1 MSIIKNKIGALI
13 MVLISSIGFA
23 QQLPQFSQ
31 YMYNTISINPAYA
44 GSRETLSI
52 VGLHRSQWTDIQGG
66 PTTQTISVHSPLGN
80 DKIGLGLSIINDSP
94 GFENFLYAYADF
106 SYSIDVGRDTRLAFG
121 LKGGFTHYN
130 LDEVFLMDPDVLND
144 PFFGNYT
151 DKWNPNIGAGVYL
164 HSNMWYLGLSAP
176 RIINNDYNLD
186 NESTTTINF
195 IATERISYYFT
206 GGYVFDLAKAIKL
219 KPSFLVK
226 ATNGAPISIDFNANV
241 FLYDRFEIGASYRY
255 NDNTGAL
262 AAMAGFEVVDGLMIG
277 YAYDHYIS
285 DVRPYFGGTH
295 EVMLR
300 FELNQ
305 EKPGR
310 VRVKSPRYF

>member
-1 MSIIKNKIGALI
+1 MSIIKNKIGALVI
-13 MVLISSIGFA
+13 VLISSIGFA

-31 YMYNTISINPAYA
+31 YMYNTISVNPAYA
-44 GSRETLSI
+44 GSRETLSV
-52 VGLHRSQWTDIQGG
+52 VGLHRSQWTEINGG
-66 PTTQTISVHSPLGN
+66 PTTQTISVHSPLTN
-80 DKIGLGLSIINDSP
+80 DKIGIGLSVINDSP

-106 SYSIDVGRDTRLAFG
+106 SYTIDVGNETELAFG

-130 LDEVFLMDPDVLND
+130 LDEVFLMNPDVLND

-151 DKWNPNIGAGVYL
+151 DKWNPNVGAGVFL
-164 HSNMWYLGLSAP
+164 HKDVWYLGLSAP
-176 RIINNDYNLD
+176 RLINNDYNLD
-186 NESTTTINF
+186 NDDSSGINF
-195 IATERISYYFT
+195 LASERISYYLT
-206 GGYVFDLAKAIKL
+206 GGYVFGLSDVVKL

-241 FLYDRFEIGASYRY
+241 FLYDKFEIGGSYRY

-262 AAMAGFEVVDGLMIG
+262 AAMAGFQVAKGLMIG

-285 DVRPYFGGTH
+285 DIRPYFGGTH

-300 FELNQ
+300 FELSQKN
-305 EKPGR
+305 PSW
-310 VRVKSPRYF
+310 RVKSPRYF